1 MSDPSSTGKGRR
13 PPSLFKMSLAALGVV
28 YGDVGTSPLYALRE
42 CFHGPH
48 GLSFEPARV
57 LGVLSLMFWALTI
70 IITFKYL
77 VYVMRADNRGEGGV
91 LALMALATR
100 SSPKRARALVML
112 GLVGAALLYGD
123 GIITP
128 AISVLSAVEGLEI
141 AAPGLE
147 PYVVPLTICI
157 LIGLFSVQHRGTA
170 GIGAVFGPIT
180 LLWFLT
186 LSALGLPW
194 IIRNPEVLAAI
205 NPYLGAQFLIHEGY
219 AGFLILGSVFL
230 VVTGG
235 EALYADMG
243 HFGRKPIK
251 LTWFV
256 LVMPALLINYF
267 GQGAFLLSHPKAV
280 SNPFFRMA
288 PDWALY
294 PLIALSTCATII
306 ASQAM
311 ISGAFSITRQ
321 ATMLGFWPRVQVD
334 HTSADEIGQVYV
346 PSINWA
352 LMIGTVLLVLGFRDS
367 SSLAAAYG
375 IAVTATMLITTLL
388 AYVVARDQWGWSRQ
402 VAGGLTVVLV
412 LVDLSFFSA
421 NATKFA
427 DGGWFPIAV
436 AAVMLTLMTTWR
448 RGRER
453 LRELLFQRLIPIEDF
468 FELMHVERISR
479 VPGTA
484 VYMVTYTE
492 VAPNTLLLNALH
504 HRAVHENVVLL
515 TVKIEETPRVEDHER
530 VQVEELGHGFTRVV
544 AHFGFMEQPNVPE
557 ILMREDTPTPA
568 IDYTTF
574 FLGRETVLAVRGPGM
589 LRTQKMLFSFMTRNA
604 QQAQG
609 FFAIPPDRVIE
620 VGAQFEL

>member
-1 MSDPSSTGKGRR
+1 MNSPASMAEQRSR
-13 PPSLFKMSLAALGVV
+13 PSLFKLSLAALGVV
-28 YGDVGTSPLYALRE
+28 YGDVGTSPLYAVRE

-48 GLSFEPARV
+48 GLSVEPGRV

-77 VYVMRADNRGEGGV
+77 LYVMRADNRGEGGV
-91 LALMALATR
+91 LALVALATR
-100 SSPKRARALVML
+100 RSPKRARALVLL
-112 GLVGAALLYGD
+112 GLLGAALLYGD

-157 LIGLFSVQHRGTA
+157 LVGLFSVQHRGTA
-170 GIGAVFGPIT
+170 GIGAVFGPLT

-186 LSALGLPW
+186 LGALGLPW
-194 IIRNPEVLAAI
+194 ISRHPQVLAAI
-205 NPYLGAQFLIHEGY
+205 NPYHGAHFLMREGY
-219 AGFLILGSVFL
+219 TGFLILGSVFL

-243 HFGRKPIK
+243 HFGRKPIRV
-251 LTWFV
+251 TWFAV
-256 LVMPALLINYF
+256 VMPALLLNYF
-267 GQGAFLLSHPKAV
+267 GQGAFLLAHPEAAA
-280 SNPFFRMA
+280 NPFFRMA

-294 PLIALSTCATII
+294 PLIALSTCATIV

-311 ISGAFSITRQ
+311 ISGAFSITHQ
-321 ATMLGFWPRVQVD
+321 ATMLGFWPRIRVE

-388 AYVVARDQWGWSRQ
+388 AYVVARDQWGWSWQ
-402 VAGGLTVVLV
+402 VAGGLTVGLV
-412 LVDLSFFSA
+412 LVDASFFSA
-421 NATKFA
+421 NLTKIA
-427 DGGWFPIAV
+427 DGGWFPIVV
-436 AAVMLTLMTTWR
+436 AAIMLTLMTTWR
-448 RGRER
+448 RGREQ
-453 LRELLFQRLIPIEDF
+453 LRELLLQRLIPLEDF

-504 HRAVHENVVLL
+504 HRAVHEKVVLL
-515 TVKIEETPRVEDHER
+515 TVMIEETPRVDDSER
-530 VQVEELGHGFTRVV
+530 VTVEQLGHGFTRIV
-544 AHFGFMEQPNVPE
+544 AHFGFMERPNVTE
-557 ILMREDTPTPA
+557 ILARDDTPTPP

-574 FLGRETVLAVRGPGM
+574 FLGRETVLAVHGPGM
-589 LRTQKMLFSFMTRNA
+589 LRAQKVLFSFMTRNA
-604 QQAQG
+604 QQAHG
-609 FFAIPPDRVIE
+609 FFALPPDRVIE